1 MKKIKSFNDIDIISS
16 NGLNVKNEYGEVVK
30 HLNFIMLQLIDIIH
44 IIEKQKWT
52 YEVE

>member
-1 MKKIKSFNDIDIISS
+1 MKKIKSFNDIEIITS
-16 NGLNVKNEYGEVVK
+16 NSLDVKDEYGQVVK

-52 YEVE
+52 YDE